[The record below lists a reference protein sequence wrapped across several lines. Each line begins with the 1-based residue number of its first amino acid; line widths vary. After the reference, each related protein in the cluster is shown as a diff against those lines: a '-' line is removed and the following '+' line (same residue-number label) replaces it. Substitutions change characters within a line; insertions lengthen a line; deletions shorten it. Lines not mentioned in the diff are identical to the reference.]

1 MSSKLTLECLNKLI
15 NDLSY
20 EDEQMFI
27 KSIIEKEKDKLY
39 CFPNRLSRKNIII
52 HAKNYEEA
60 LKKVEAGDVEH
71 VSTFVGKDGGTYIRS
86 IPDHDKTNN
95 LDALPSF

>member
-1 MSSKLTLECLNKLI
+1 M
-15 NDLSY
+15 
-20 EDEQMFI
+20 
-27 KSIIEKEKDKLY
+27 KER
-39 CFPNRLSRKNIII
+39 FVAIRKN
-52 HAKNYEEA
+52 ADGDLLEFQTASGDVLTYEEA